1 MNLDEFVVDNSEGGS
16 TGLTTNT
23 LTRESSQWRAAV
35 YSRLGTAS
43 KIVSEIQSLEMV
55 KFTEI
60 DRRLRRMEALLKSIS
75 ESPARAIGS
84 QRTDRGTVIRVGD
97 VLQGGDTRPATLS
110 RNPKMLS
117 TLWDEYINGV
127 GGRKPAQQFT
137 REERGLRGI
146 KQNYFFQK
154 PFWICMQR
162 LIDKGHTEAVALNKI
177 ERVYGRSGCSIT
189 NMLRKIVKDE
199 RNGGHRFLDPNLNLN

>member
-1 MNLDEFVVDNSEGGS
+1 MNLDEFAVDGSEGGS

-127 GGRKPAQQFT
+127 CGRKPAKQFT
-137 REERGLRGI
+137 WEERGLGVLSRTITFENPSGFVCKGSLTRATR
-146 KQNYFFQK
+146 KQ
-154 PFWICMQR
+154 
-162 LIDKGHTEAVALNKI
+162 LH
-177 ERVYGRSGCSIT
+177 
-189 NMLRKIVKDE
+189 
-199 RNGGHRFLDPNLNLN
+199 